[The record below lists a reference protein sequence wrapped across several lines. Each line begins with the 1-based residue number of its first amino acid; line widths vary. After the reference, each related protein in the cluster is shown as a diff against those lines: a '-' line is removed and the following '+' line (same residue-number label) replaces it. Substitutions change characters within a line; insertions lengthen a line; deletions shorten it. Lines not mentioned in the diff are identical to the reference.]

1 MKPIWILDL
10 KEKDFMKKQLKLLRN
25 AILILGPA
33 GYFFPKI
40 TLVYIVCGLYD
51 VLRNRNLDFSKI
63 AQYFFGNGLLT
74 WLLSPV
80 NIVLDI
86 LTLPYINKGIYR
98 LEDLP
103 KAYAGE
109 VQSLIDS
116 AYKANLV
123 GQLEDRIKD
132 VSRSMVFFKWA
143 GKNVDTFVE
152 VPAYHEKYKY
162 VQTIGV
168 SVFNKQK
175 STSRHFGP
183 LRATLRLLYNI
194 NDMTD
199 NSAYI
204 ECGST
209 THYWRENK
217 LFIFDDTLM
226 HQSFNKSD
234 QVRYCLFVDI
244 LRPSILQP
252 VITSIVHAFGFFL
265 RGVNFIFYKNWKV
278 LAK

>member
-143 GKNVDTFVE
+143 GKNVDTFVD

-199 NSAYI
+199 DSAYI
-204 ECGST
+204 ECGNT

-226 HQSFNKSD
+226 HQSVNESD
-234 QVRYCLFVDI
+234 AMRYCLFVDI
-244 LRPSILQP
+244 LRPSPWPWLMGGIL
-252 VITSIVHAFGFFL
+252 TSIRMVMAPV
-265 RGVNFIFYKNWKV
+265 RAVFYKHWTVIK
-278 LAK
+278 

>member
-1 MKPIWILDL
+1 
-10 KEKDFMKKQLKLLRN
+10 MKKQLKYLRN
-25 AILILGPA
+25 ALIILLPA

-40 TLVYIVCGLYD
+40 TLFYVICGLYD
-51 VLRNRNLDFSKI
+51 VMRNRNLDFSKV

-74 WLLSPV
+74 WVLSPV
-80 NIVLDI
+80 NIVLDL

-103 KAYAGE
+103 KDYASE

-123 GQLEDRIKD
+123 GQLESHIQDI
-132 VSRSMVFFKWA
+132 SRSMVFFKWA
-143 GKNVDTFVE
+143 GKNMDAIVD
-152 VPAYHEKYKY
+152 VPAYHEKYRY

-204 ECGST
+204 ECGNT
-209 THYWRENK
+209 THYWKENK
-217 LFIFDDTLM
+217 LFVFDDTLM

-252 VITSIVHAFGFFL
+252 VILSIVQTFGFFL

>member
-1 MKPIWILDL
+1 
-10 KEKDFMKKQLKLLRN
+10 MKKQLKLLRN
-25 AILILGPA
+25 AVLILGPA
-33 GYFFPKI
+33 GYFFPKV
-40 TLVYIVCGLYD
+40 TLFYVLCGLYD
-51 VLRNRNLDFSKI
+51 VLRNRDLDFSKV

-80 NIVLDI
+80 NIVMDL
-86 LTLPYINKGIYR
+86 LTLPYINKGVYK
-98 LEDLP
+98 LDDLP
-103 KAYAGE
+103 KDYARE

-116 AYKANLV
+116 AYAANLV
-123 GQLEDRIKD
+123 GQLEPRIQD

-143 GKNVDTFVE
+143 GKNIDTFAD
-152 VPAYHEKYKY
+152 VPAYHDKYKY
-162 VQTIGV
+162 IQTIGV

-183 LRATLRLLYNI
+183 FRATLRLLYNL

-199 NSAYI
+199 KSAYI
-204 ECGST
+204 EVGDK
-209 THYWRENK
+209 THYWCEEK

-244 LRPSILQP
+244 LRPSVLQP
-252 VITSIVHAFGFFL
+252 VIMSIVRSFGFFL
-265 RGVNFIFYKNWKV
+265 RSVNFVFYKNWKV

>member
-1 MKPIWILDL
+1 MPTALRR
-10 KEKDFMKKQLKLLRN
+10 ETMKKQLKLLRN
-25 AILILGPA
+25 AVLILGPA
-33 GYFFPKI
+33 IYFVPKVAAFYVI
-40 TLVYIVCGLYD
+40 CGLYD
-51 VLRNRNLDFSKI
+51 VMRNRDLDASKV

-74 WLLSPV
+74 WILSPI
-80 NIVLDI
+80 NITMDL
-86 LTLPYINKGIYR
+86 LTLPYINKGIYK
-98 LEDLP
+98 LDDLP
-103 KAYAGE
+103 KEYAGE
-109 VQSLIDS
+109 VKRLIDS
-116 AYKANLV
+116 AYGANLI

-143 GKNVDTFVE
+143 GKNVETFVN

-162 VQTIGV
+162 IQTIGV

-183 LRATLRLLYNI
+183 FRATLRLLYNI

-199 NSAYI
+199 KSAYI
-204 ECGST
+204 EVGKT
-209 THYWRENK
+209 THYWCEEK
-217 LFIFDDTLM
+217 MFIFDDTLM

-244 LRPSILQP
+244 LRPSVLQP
-252 VITSIVHAFGFFL
+252 VVHSIVQSFGFL
-265 RGVNFIFYKNWKV
+265 MRGVNHIFYKNWKV